1 VFVVEEYIKVAM
13 LLDFYGQLLTERQ
26 YQILDLY
33 YNSDY
38 SLSEIASMLNIS
50 RQGVYDGVKKGKHTL
65 NEFEGKLGLAKR
77 FSRHEENLKDILS
90 KLRKLKPCRDSED
103 EQIINECIGELQSV
117 LKEL

>member
-1 VFVVEEYIKVAM
+1 MEEYLKVAM
-13 LLDFYGQLLTERQ
+13 LPDFYGQLLTERQ

-50 RQGVYDGVKKGKHTL
+50 RQGVYDGVKKGKYSL
-65 NEFEGKLGLAKR
+65 NELEEKLGLAKR
-77 FSRHEENLKDILS
+77 FLRHEEHLKDILL
-90 KLRKLKPCRDSED
+90 KLKRLKPCNHSED
-103 EQIINECIGELQSV
+103 EDKQIINECIDELQIV